1 NLTMYLKRKR
11 THANHKH
18 TFMNWKHYKFDVY
31 FSFKNGHAFFASLG
45 MDGAGAGGSLGQNL
59 GSIVAQEKYQIC
71 YIHQTITI

>member
-1 NLTMYLKRKR
+1 
-11 THANHKH
+11 
-18 TFMNWKHYKFDVY
+18 
-31 FSFKNGHAFFASLG
+31 